1 MKIVD
6 VRQHAV
12 VVPMKSGAVH
22 SVDVEDHLCSSDPIS
37 GRRMNFWDFPK
48 WIIEVECDNGLVGL
62 GEPRRGD
69 LGDRLREYAGQLI
82 GRDLIQL
89 PSGNLP
95 VPHGTDYE
103 SYIIYEAFE
112 MAWLDVLG
120 KHWGVPV
127 WHLLGGKRIDR
138 VPVDFW
144 MGRMTPHDTA
154 KRMQLA
160 KELGF
165 HGVKMKCKLGD
176 PIADRVRAVREVSPD
191 AAVVLDPNERFG
203 DLEGAVKVSKDLE
216 DFDRIMFESPV
227 PQQRLDW
234 YVTLRQL
241 IPQKV
246 ALHLSSLHE
255 LVVGLRHDAADFYN
269 LLGPLHDFVQW
280 ARIAQ
285 NEGCPT
291 WRGTGIDL
299 GIRDVSSI
307 HAAAAAGCS
316 LPSDIIGHLLR
327 EDDLIVEAPHFNDGY
342 LMVPEK
348 NGLGIELDRD
358 ALEFYSVKS

>member
-1 MKIVD
+1 
-6 VRQHAV
+6 
-12 VVPMKSGAVH
+12 
-22 SVDVEDHLCSSDPIS
+22 
-37 GRRMNFWDFPK
+37 
-48 WIIEVECDNGLVGL
+48 
-62 GEPRRGD
+62 
-69 LGDRLREYAGQLI
+69 
-82 GRDLIQL
+82 
-89 PSGNLP
+89 
-95 VPHGTDYE
+95 
-103 SYIIYEAFE
+103 
-112 MAWLDVLG
+112 
-120 KHWGVPV
+120 
-127 WHLLGGKRIDR
+127 
-138 VPVDFW
+138 
-144 MGRMTPHDTA
+144 
-154 KRMQLA
+154 
-160 KELGF
+160 
-165 HGVKMKCKLGD
+165 
-176 PIADRVRAVREVSPD
+176 
-191 AAVVLDPNERFG
+191 
-203 DLEGAVKVSKDLE
+203 
-216 DFDRIMFESPV
+216 
-227 PQQRLDW
+227 
-234 YVTLRQL
+234 VTLRQL